1 MKEICYNPTPQV
13 EVRIHVSQTMQQD
26 FKECQEMF
34 AANPDDEKDCGSC
47 SWNGKG
53 SKFSVRLCELPMVSE
68 KMKEV
73 GKESADI
80 GKDNENEY
88 RQNS

>member
-1 MKEICYNPTPQV
+1 MKEIRYNPTPQV
-13 EVRIHVSQTMQQD
+13 EVRIHVTEEMQQD

-34 AANPDDEKDCGSC
+34 RANPDDEKDCGSC

-53 SKFSVRLCELPMVSE
+53 SKFSVRLCELPTVSE

-73 GKESADI
+73 GNRHA
-80 GKDNENEY
+80 
-88 RQNS
+88 

>member
-26 FKECQEMF
+26 FNECQEMF
-34 AANPDDEKDCGSC
+34 AANPDDEKDCGGC
-47 SWNGKG
+47 SWNGIAKG
-53 SKFSVRLCELPMVSE
+53 SGLTVRLCKLPTVSE

-73 GKESADI
+73 G
-80 GKDNENEY
+80 
-88 RQNS
+88 NSHD

>member
-13 EVRIHVSQTMQQD
+13 EVRIHVSQIMQQD

-34 AANPDDEKDCGSC
+34 RANPDDEKDCGGC
-47 SWNGKG
+47 SWNGMAKG
-53 SKFSVRLCELPMVSE
+53 SGLAVRLCELPTVSE

-73 GKESADI
+73 LA
-80 GKDNENEY
+80 ENIDTE
-88 RQNS
+88 R

>member
-1 MKEICYNPTPQV
+1 MKERSYRFSPQA
-13 EVRIHVSQTMQQD
+13 EVRICVTETMQQD

-53 SKFSVRLCELPMVSE
+53 SKFSVRLCELPTVSE

-73 GKESADI
+73 LA
-80 GKDNENEY
+80 ENVDTE
-88 RQNS
+88 R

>member
-1 MKEICYNPTPQV
+1 MKELSYRFSPQA
-13 EVRIHVSQTMQQD
+13 EVRICVTETMQQD

-34 AANPDDEKDCGSC
+34 RVNPDDEKDCGSC

-53 SKFSVRLCELPMVSE
+53 SKFTVRLCELPTVSE

-73 GKESADI
+73 G
-80 GKDNENEY
+80 
-88 RQNS
+88 NSHD

>member
-1 MKEICYNPTPQV
+1 MKKVSCRLSSEV
-13 EVRIHVSQTMQQD
+13 ELWIHVTEEMEQD

-34 AANPDDEKDCGSC
+34 AANPDDEKDCGGC

-53 SKFSVRLCELPMVSE
+53 SKFSVRLCELPTVSE

-73 GKESADI
+73 LA
-80 GKDNENEY
+80 ENVDTE
-88 RQNS
+88 R

>member
-1 MKEICYNPTPQV
+1 MKEVSCRLSPEV

-26 FKECQEMF
+26 FNECQEMF

-53 SKFSVRLCELPMVSE
+53 SKFSVRLCELPTVSE
-68 KMKEV
+68 KMKEA
-73 GKESADI
+73 GKSHD
-80 GKDNENEY
+80 
-88 RQNS
+88 

>member
-1 MKEICYNPTPQV
+1 MKELSYRFSPQA
-13 EVRIHVSQTMQQD
+13 EVRICVTETMQQD

-34 AANPDDEKDCGSC
+34 RANPDDEKDCGSC

-53 SKFSVRLCELPMVSE
+53 SKFSVRLCELPTVSE

-73 GKESADI
+73 G
-80 GKDNENEY
+80 
-88 RQNS
+88 NSHD